1 MVAAATSGPSGRPST
16 PQSAMFSA
24 PGRPRPLARRLAIH
38 NRVVASVREFFVRRG
53 FHEIPVTA
61 MADHPAQVQLEGMI
75 ASGFPS
81 VWCES
86 EILPR
91 AGRSE
96 PRHLRGFKLVEAACS
111 GLDLDGLTDLQ
122 EDLLKAVARDM
133 SADLLGGRH
142 VTRLD
147 QMLRVSH
154 PRLTYRRAL
163 DLLGRKGWD
172 IPFGEVIHP
181 DAEATLSRFCGQL
194 PFMITHLP
202 VELKAPQ
209 AARDT
214 ADGAATLSVDYVLPY
229 AGITMDGAR
238 RDGDPAP
245 AGFSLGL
252 GKLLQYLMGV
262 PSIMDTLIDPMD
274 RIAGMMG
281 TAPPDAALSTRRE
294 NA

>member
-1 MVAAATSGPSGRPST
+1 MAAATSAIPAGPPST
-16 PQSAMFSA
+16 PQSALFTA

-38 NRVVASVREFFVRRG
+38 NRVVASLRDFFGRRG

-61 MADHPAQVQLEGMI
+61 MADHPARIQLEGMI
-75 ASGFPS
+75 ARGFSS

-91 AGRSE
+91 AGRRE
-96 PRHLRGFKLVEAACS
+96 PRHLRGFKLMEAACRD
-111 GLDLDGLTDLQ
+111 LDLDGLTDLQ
-122 EDLLKAVARDM
+122 ENLLKTVARDM

-154 PRLTYRRAL
+154 PRLTYRDAL
-163 DLLGRKGWD
+163 DLLGRKGWA

-181 DAEATLSRFCGQL
+181 DAEATLSRFCGNL
-194 PFMITHLP
+194 PFLVTHLP
-202 VELKAPQ
+202 ADMKLPL
-209 AARDT
+209 AARDE
-214 ADGAATLSVDYVLPY
+214 ADPAVTLSAEYVLPY

-238 RDGDPAP
+238 RDGATTL

-274 RIAGMMG
+274 RIARMME
-281 TAPPDAALSTRRE
+281 TPPTQAPPTAMEGSA
-294 NA
+294 